1 MGGFGPVERTYH
13 LCRRRKWIRVR
24 ERIDN
29 SKVRGANS
37 NRCFLATNC
46 IFATV
51 LATTFQNIENSE
63 HFLSSQFVI
72 NLFP

>member
-51 LATTFQNIENSE
+51 LANLSEYRKFRTFSIFTICN
-63 HFLSSQFVI
+63 
-72 NLFP
+72 